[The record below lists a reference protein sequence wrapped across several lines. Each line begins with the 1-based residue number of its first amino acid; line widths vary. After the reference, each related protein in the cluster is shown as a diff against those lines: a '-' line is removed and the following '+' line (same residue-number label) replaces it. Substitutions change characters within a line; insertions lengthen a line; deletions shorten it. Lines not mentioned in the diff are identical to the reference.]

1 MPVFRFSLVLLAVM
15 ALTACAHSGNRKSPS
30 VTVASEAFDIFS
42 GDFENTEA
50 IKKRLPR
57 SVAVLPFSGDP
68 ADWSGV
74 ETDEDPIIIVRRG
87 FYTQLSSLPFQD
99 LELSEIDARLANAG
113 LDAASAEALLAENPK
128 ELGSILG
135 VDAVVLGQVTHFDRV
150 YLGLASQVAVGCR
163 VRMVSLESGELLWRA
178 EHVERGYGGGV
189 SLTPVGL
196 ILNAAAALWNLRG
209 VELLRQTD
217 DLFREMVQTI
227 HLPESMRAARIEP
240 PGMDLFAVVSRG
252 PYRAGQDV
260 VLRIVGDPGCR
271 AWADLDGFTSG
282 IPLAPVPAEAK
293 AALQADLLERVKVQ
307 YASTGHALTPEL
319 LRAVRE
325 RLRAREVYEGAYT
338 VQPGEEARNLLAKG
352 SLAAPDGGK
361 ATMLDAVAVV
371 DVDAVAPKA
380 PAGLRAEPLDGKV
393 RLAWGGNR
401 EKDLAAY
408 QVWSSASQ
416 LSNYE
421 RLAEVETPAFTVTGL
436 TNFQAAWY
444 KVTAVDQAGNVS
456 EDSHPL
462 RASASPVTGLA
473 GLPSPGPNLGGAI
486 NEKILLEAAKGP
498 FVVRRDL
505 VVGPGGALYIEPGA
519 ELRFAAGTALRVEGG
534 DILAFGRVGAPVRL
548 VPAAGPGAKAG
559 SWQGVVLDGAVLATL
574 HAVTIQGATTG
585 LSVRQCAPELES
597 VVVTDSAQAGLHLM
611 DYARPTVT
619 CSRIADNGGMGG
631 LVMEGKGL
639 APRIQQTSFE
649 NNEPFDVQSFAPVE
663 IDLSGNWWG
672 GREPGLTV
680 LGQVRLAPAL
690 NAPPAGCPK
699 P

>member
-1 MPVFRFSLVLLAVM
+1 MPFLRVGLVLLAAL
-15 ALTACAHSGNRKSPS
+15 ALTACAHSGTRQSPS
-30 VTVASEAFDIFS
+30 VTVTSEAFEVFS
-42 GDFENTEA
+42 GDFENTAA

-57 SVAVLPFSGDP
+57 SVAVLPFTGDP
-68 ADWSGV
+68 ANWSGV
-74 ETDEDPIIIVRRG
+74 DTNEDPALIVRRG
-87 FYTQLSSLPFQD
+87 FYNQFASLPFQD
-99 LELSEIDARLANAG
+99 LELAEIDARLSNAG
-113 LDAASAEALLAENPK
+113 LDAASAEAMLSVDYK
-128 ELGSILG
+128 KLGSILG
-135 VDAVVLGQVTHFDRV
+135 VDAVVLGEVTHFDRV
-150 YLGLASQVAVGCR
+150 YLGLASQVAVGCKA
-163 VRMVSLESGELLWRA
+163 RMVSLETGDLLWKA
-178 EHVERGYGGGV
+178 EHVERGFGGGV

-196 ILNAAAALWNLRG
+196 IMNAAAALWNLRA

-217 DLFREMVQTI
+217 DLFREMVQTVY
-227 HLPESMRAARIEP
+227 LPESLRTARIQP
-240 PGMDLFAVVSRG
+240 PDMDLFAVVSQG

-260 VLRIVGDPGCR
+260 VLRMVGDPGCR
-271 AWADLDGFTSG
+271 AWADLGQFTSG
-282 IPLAPVPAEAK
+282 IPMAPVPAEAK
-293 AALQADLLERVKVQ
+293 AALQADLMARIKDQ
-307 YASTGHALTPEL
+307 YSSSGHELTPAL
-319 LRAVRE
+319 LQAVRD
-325 RLRAREVYEGAYT
+325 RLASRDIYEGTYT
-338 VQPGEEARNLLAKG
+338 VQPDQEAKDLMAKG

-361 ATMLDAVAVV
+361 ATMLDAVTLV
-371 DVDAVAPKA
+371 DVDAVPPRA

-416 LSNYE
+416 LSGYE
-421 RLAEVETPAFTVTGL
+421 QLAVVETPAHTVTGL
-436 TNFQAAWY
+436 TNFQPAWY
-444 KVTAVDQAGNVS
+444 KVAAVDRAGNVS
-456 EDSHPL
+456 EQSHAL

-473 GLPSPGPNLGGAI
+473 GLPSPGPDLGGEV

-519 ELRFAAGTALRVEGG
+519 ELRFTADTALRVKGG
-534 DILAFGRVGAPVRL
+534 DILAFGRVDAPVRMI
-548 VPAAGPGAKAG
+548 PAAGPGAKPG
-559 SWQGVVLDGAVLATL
+559 SWQGVVLDSAVLATL
-574 HAVTIQGATTG
+574 HAVTIQGAATG
-585 LSVRQCAPELES
+585 LTVSQCAPELES
-597 VVVTDSAQAGLHLM
+597 VVVTGSAQAGMHLK

-619 CSRIADNGGMGG
+619 CSRIANNGGMGG

-649 NNEPFDVQSFAPVE
+649 DNEPFDVQSFAPVE

-680 LGQVRLAPAL
+680 LGQVRHAPAL